1 MSTPFPRVAL
11 FTDSYY
17 EANGV
22 ARTANALEAHA
33 LNHDRPML
41 VVHGGPAN
49 QMIESGSTMRLELK
63 RARATSFSLE
73 HDLLFDVALWRHARR
88 VQRVLDWFQPDVVH
102 VTGPSDIGLLGA
114 YLAHRAG
121 LPIVGSWH
129 TNLHEYAA
137 RRLMPYLRRVSRIS
151 EARRQRIAQLAERGS
166 LWTTMLFYKLS
177 KVTLA
182 PNAEW
187 AEVFRARFRRQTFVM
202 TRGVDTTLFSPG
214 RRTRTDSALNI
225 GYVGRLSA
233 EKSVRTLASV
243 ATALAAEGVA
253 NVRFTIVGDGGE
265 REWLRQNVPGAV
277 FTGVLR
283 SADLSAAYA
292 NMDLFVFPSETETV
306 GNVVLEAMASGVPV
320 VAMAYGGPKF
330 IANATR
336 GAVLAHSQQ
345 ELIDLTVSLAT
356 SSEARRLMAAAA
368 REDALTRSWSA
379 VFDTVYRAYES
390 ALDGARGKAR
400 HPDGQVVAVV
410 EGQA

>member
-1 MSTPFPRVAL
+1 MTFPRVAL

-33 LNHDRPML
+33 VSHDRPML
-41 VVHGGPAN
+41 VVHGGPTN
-49 QMIESGSTMRLELK
+49 QMIESGSTIRLELK
-63 RARATSFSLE
+63 RAAATSFALE
-73 HDLLFDVALWRHARR
+73 HDLSFDLALWRHTRR
-88 VQRVLDWFQPDVVH
+88 VRRILEWFQPDVVH

-114 YLAHRAG
+114 YLAHRAA

-129 TNLHEYAA
+129 TNLHEYAS
-137 RRLMPYLRRVSRIS
+137 RRLMPFLRRLPRLSD
-151 EARRQRIAQLAERGS
+151 ARRHRIAQLAERGS
-166 LWTTMLFYKLS
+166 LWGTMLFYKLS

-187 AEVFRARFRRQTFVM
+187 ADVLRGRFRRQTFVM

-214 RRTRTDSALNI
+214 RRARTDAALNI

-243 ATALAAEGVA
+243 ANTLAAEGVP

-283 SADLSAAYA
+283 GGDLSAAYA

-320 VAMAYGGPKF
+320 VAMARGGPKF
-330 IANATR
+330 IAGSSR
-336 GAVLAHSQQ
+336 GAVLAGSQQ
-345 ELIDLTVSLAT
+345 ELVDLTVSLAANPD
-356 SSEARRLMAAAA
+356 ARQMMAARA
-368 REDALTRSWSA
+368 RQDALTRSWSA
-379 VFDTVYRAYES
+379 VFDTVYHAYES
-390 ALDGARGKAR
+390 ALANARGKAR
-400 HPDGQVVAVV
+400 NPDGQVVAVI

>member
-1 MSTPFPRVAL
+1 MSMTFPRVAL

-33 LNHDRPML
+33 VSHDRPMM
-41 VVHGGPAN
+41 VIHGGSAN
-49 QMIESGSTMRLELK
+49 QMIESGSTVRIELK
-63 RARATSFSLE
+63 RSKATSFSLE
-73 HDLLFDVALWRHARR
+73 HDLLFDVALWRHTRR
-88 VQRVLDWFQPDVVH
+88 AERLLEWFKPDVVH

-121 LPIVGSWH
+121 LPIVASWH
-129 TNLHEYAA
+129 TNLHEYAS
-137 RRLMPYLRRVSRIS
+137 RRLLPYLRRVPWLGD
-151 EARRQRIAQLAERGS
+151 ARRHRIAQLAERSS
-166 LWTTMLFYKLS
+166 LWATLLFYKLS

-187 AEVFRARFRRQTFVM
+187 AEVFRSRFRRQTFVM

-214 RRTRTDSALNI
+214 KRTRTDAGLNI

-233 EKSVRTLASV
+233 EKSVRTLSYV
-243 ATALAAEGVA
+243 ARALAAEGA
-253 NVRFTIVGDGGE
+253 TNVRYTIVGDGSE
-265 REWLRQNVPGAV
+265 RNWLRQNVPGAV

-283 SADLSAAYA
+283 GADLSAAYA

-320 VAMAYGGPKF
+320 VAMAHGGPKF
-330 IANATR
+330 IARTSR

-345 ELIDLTVSLAT
+345 ELVDLAVSLAA
-356 SSEARRLMAAAA
+356 SPDARRMMAAAA

-390 ALDGARGKAR
+390 ALALARGKAR
-400 HPDGQVVAVV
+400 TPDGQVVAVV

>member
-1 MSTPFPRVAL
+1 MTFPRVAL

-33 LNHDRPML
+33 ASHDRPML
-41 VVHGGPAN
+41 VVHGGPTD
-49 QMIESGSTMRLELK
+49 QMIEWGSTVRLELK
-63 RARATSFSLE
+63 RARVTSVSLE

-88 VQRVLDWFQPDVVH
+88 VERMLEWFQPDLVH

-129 TNLHEYAA
+129 TNLHEYAS
-137 RRLMPYLRRVSRIS
+137 RRLMPYLRRLPRLSD
-151 EARRQRIAQLAERGS
+151 ARCHRLAQLAQRGS
-166 LWTTMLFYKLS
+166 LWATLLFYKLS

-187 AEVFRARFRRQTFVM
+187 ADVLRGRFRRQTFVM
-202 TRGVDTTLFSPG
+202 TRGVDTTLFSPDK
-214 RRTRTDSALNI
+214 RTRTDAALNI

-243 ATALAAEGVA
+243 AHALAAEGVPH
-253 NVRFTIVGDGGE
+253 VRFTIVGDGSE

-283 SADLSAAYA
+283 GADLSAAYA

-320 VAMAYGGPKF
+320 VAMAQGGPKF
-330 IANATR
+330 IASASR

-345 ELIDLTVSLAT
+345 ELVDLTVSLA
-356 SSEARRLMAAAA
+356 AKPNVRRVMAAAA
-368 REDALTRSWSA
+368 REDALSRSWSA
-379 VFDTVYRAYES
+379 VFETVYHAYES
-390 ALDGARGKAR
+390 ALAIAPGQARN
-400 HPDGQVVAVV
+400 PDGQVVAVV